1 MMRIVPHFSAEG
13 LSNVYLIADSERNG
27 IIVDPANV
35 DGKLLEGIERICSRL
50 VGVLITHRHQSHT
63 AGLGTLMKIYSP
75 VVYAWENSING
86 FEAETFRDGETK
98 RIGNLSVT
106 AIHVPGHS
114 TDSLVYR
121 IDSVLFTGDT
131 IYSGSIAMTHS
142 FVERALLIRS
152 IEEKIMVLEENTLLY
167 PGHGTLSKIR
177 IEKMLNQDL
186 LQFESEVKAARAS
199 EGIFL

>member
-1 MMRIVPHFSAEG
+1 MVLSLFLKEHRSLLKCQMLLSLERVIQGFLRLQSCSSLSSA
-13 LSNVYLIADSERNG
+13 L
-27 IIVDPANV
+27 
-35 DGKLLEGIERICSRL
+35 
-50 VGVLITHRHQSHT
+50 
-63 AGLGTLMKIYSP
+63 LMKIYRP

-86 FEAETFRDGETK
+86 FAAETFRDGETK

-152 IEEKIMVLEENTLLY
+152 IEEKIMVLEENTLLNQLVV
-167 PGHGTLSKIR
+167 G
-177 IEKMLNQDL
+177 EK
-186 LQFESEVKAARAS
+186 ETIAEYIHKADKEATVVAYKRFALG
-199 EGIFL
+199 E